1 MARLV
6 ECVPN
11 FSEGRDV
18 GVVEAI
24 VQEICSVEGVTL
36 LDKEMNADHNRA
48 VISVIGEP
56 DAVVEA
62 AFRGAKKA
70 GELIDLNKHKG
81 EHPRMG
87 ATDVIPIV
95 PLMNVTMS
103 ECVELAKK
111 LGKRIGE
118 ELAIPVFLYEAA
130 ATRPERENLAQV
142 RSGEFEGLREA
153 VGKDAS
159 RKPDFGPERIHPTAG
174 AVAVGARMPLV
185 AFNVHLGTSNI
196 SIARNIA
203 KAIRFA
209 DGGLRYVKALGFEL
223 KEIGLVQVSMNLV
236 NTKGTPIHRVFTL
249 IKSEAERYGVPI
261 LGSEIVGLVPIDALV
276 DVAEH
281 HLRLEGFERDQIL
294 ETRLLGATGST
305 GSSLAQYVE
314 EVSAPSAVPGGGSVS
329 ALAGAL
335 SCALSAMV
343 CGLTVGKKKYSHV
356 WEEMRQLRAA
366 CETSRRKLM
375 KLAEEDSRA
384 FEGVLKSRRALKVRP
399 DETARKEALRVAE
412 MKAIEV
418 PLEVCK
424 ESLKI
429 LDYSKLAAEKGNVN
443 SVSDAGV
450 SACMAHSALTG
461 ASLNV
466 YINLGS
472 IEDESRRGSI
482 RSETEALRES
492 GEKLF
497 KEVSALV
504 ETKLLSDLG

>member
-1 MARLV
+1 VARLV

-11 FSEGRDV
+11 FSEGRDAA
-18 GVVEAI
+18 VVDAI
-24 VQEICSVEGVTL
+24 VQDICSVKGIKL
-36 LDKEMNADHNRA
+36 LDKQMNADHNRA
-48 VISVIGEP
+48 VVSFIGEP
-56 DAVVEA
+56 EAAVEA

-70 GELIDLNKHKG
+70 KELIDLGKHKG

-87 ATDVIPIV
+87 ATDVIPLV

-103 ECVELAKK
+103 ECVELARR
-111 LGKRIGE
+111 LGQRIGE

-130 ATRPERENLAQV
+130 ATKPERENLAQV
-142 RSGEFEGLREA
+142 RFGEFEGLRETI
-153 VGKDAS
+153 GKDAS
-159 RKPDFGPERIHPTAG
+159 RKPDFGPEKIHPTAG

-185 AFNVHLGTSNI
+185 AFNVNLGTSDV
-196 SIARNIA
+196 SVARNIA

-261 LGSEIVGLVPIDALV
+261 LGSEIVGLVPMDALV

-281 HLRLEGFERDQIL
+281 HLRLEGFERDQVL
-294 ETRLLGATGST
+294 ETRLLGETGST
-305 GSSLAQYVE
+305 ESSLAQYVE
-314 EVSAPSAVPGGGSVS
+314 EVSTPSAVPGGGSVS

-356 WEEMRQLRAA
+356 WEEMKELRGV
-366 CETSRRKLM
+366 CENSRRKLM
-375 KLAEEDSRA
+375 KLVEEDSHA
-384 FEGVLKSRRALKVRP
+384 FEQVLKSRRALRIRP
-399 DETARKEALRVAE
+399 EETARKETLRVAA

-418 PLEVCK
+418 PLEVCR
-424 ESLKI
+424 ESARI
-429 LDYSKLAAEKGNVN
+429 LEYSKLAAEKGNTN

-450 SACMAHSALTG
+450 SACMAHSALVG

-472 IEDESRRGSI
+472 IEDESARHAVRN
-482 RSETEALRES
+482 ETEALRES

-497 KEVSALV
+497 REVSGLV
-504 ETKLLSDLG
+504 ESKLLSDLT

>member
-1 MARLV
+1 VARLV

-11 FSEGRDV
+11 FSEGRNAD
-18 GVVEAI
+18 VVEAI
-24 VQEICSVEGVTL
+24 VKEICSVEGVRL

-48 VISVIGEP
+48 VISFIGEP
-56 DAVVEA
+56 EAAVEA
-62 AFRGAKKA
+62 AFRGTKKA
-70 GELIDLNKHKG
+70 KDLIDLNKHKG

-103 ECVELAKK
+103 ECVELARK
-111 LGKRIGE
+111 LGQRIGQ

-130 ATRPERENLAQV
+130 ATRVERENLAQV

-153 VGKDAS
+153 LGKDAA
-159 RKPDFGPERIHPTAG
+159 RKPDFGPDRIHPTAG
-174 AVAVGARMPLV
+174 AIAIGARMPLV
-185 AFNVHLGTSNI
+185 ALNVNLGTSNI

-223 KEIGLVQVSMNLV
+223 KEIGMVQVSMNLV

-249 IKSEAERYGVPI
+249 IKSEAQRYGVPI
-261 LGSEIVGLVPIDALV
+261 LGSEIVGLVPMDALV

-281 HLRLEGFERDQIL
+281 HLRLQGFERDQIL
-294 ETRLLGATGST
+294 ETRLLGNAGST
-305 GSSLAQYVE
+305 ESSLAQYVE

-335 SCALSAMV
+335 SSALSAMV

-356 WEEMRQLRAA
+356 WEEMKQLRVA
-366 CETSRRKLM
+366 CETSRKKMM

-384 FEGVLKSRRALKVRP
+384 FEQVLKARRALKVRP
-399 DETARKEALRVAE
+399 EESARKEALRVAT
-412 MKAIEV
+412 MRAIEV
-418 PLEVCK
+418 PLEVCR
-424 ESLKI
+424 ESVRV

-450 SACMAHSALTG
+450 GACMAYSALVG
-461 ASLNV
+461 ASFNV

-472 IEDESRRGSI
+472 IDDESASESI
-482 RSETEALRES
+482 RRETEALRES

-497 KEVSALV
+497 GEVSRLV
-504 ETKLLSDLG
+504 ENKLLSDSG

>member
-1 MARLV
+1 VARLV

-11 FSEGRDV
+11 FSEGRDAA
-18 GVVEAI
+18 VVDAI
-24 VQEICSVEGVTL
+24 VQDICSVKGIKL
-36 LDKEMNADHNRA
+36 LDKQMNADHNRA
-48 VISVIGEP
+48 VVSFIGEP
-56 DAVVEA
+56 EAAVEA

-70 GELIDLNKHKG
+70 KELIDLGKHKG

-87 ATDVIPIV
+87 ATDVIPLV

-103 ECVELAKK
+103 ECVELARR
-111 LGKRIGE
+111 LGQRIGE

-130 ATRPERENLAQV
+130 ATKPERENLAQV
-142 RSGEFEGLREA
+142 RFGEFEGLRETI
-153 VGKDAS
+153 GKDAS
-159 RKPDFGPERIHPTAG
+159 RKPDFGPEKIHPTAG

-185 AFNVHLGTSNI
+185 AFNVNLGTSDV
-196 SIARNIA
+196 SVARNIA

-261 LGSEIVGLVPIDALV
+261 LGSEIVGLVPMDALV

-281 HLRLEGFERDQIL
+281 HLRLEGFERDQVL
-294 ETRLLGATGST
+294 ETRLLGETGST
-305 GSSLAQYVE
+305 ESSLAQYVE
-314 EVSAPSAVPGGGSVS
+314 EVSTPSAVPGGGSVS

-356 WEEMRQLRAA
+356 WEEMKELRGV
-366 CETSRRKLM
+366 CENSRRKLM
-375 KLAEEDSRA
+375 KLVEEDSHA
-384 FEGVLKSRRALKVRP
+384 FEQVLKSRRALRIRP
-399 DETARKEALRVAE
+399 EETARKETLRMAA

-418 PLEVCK
+418 PLEVCR
-424 ESLKI
+424 ESARI
-429 LDYSKLAAEKGNVN
+429 LEYSKLAAEKGNTN

-450 SACMAHSALTG
+450 SACMAHSALVG

-472 IEDESRRGSI
+472 IEDESARHAVRN
-482 RSETEALRES
+482 ETEALRES

-497 KEVSALV
+497 REVSGLV
-504 ETKLLSDLG
+504 ESKLLSDLT